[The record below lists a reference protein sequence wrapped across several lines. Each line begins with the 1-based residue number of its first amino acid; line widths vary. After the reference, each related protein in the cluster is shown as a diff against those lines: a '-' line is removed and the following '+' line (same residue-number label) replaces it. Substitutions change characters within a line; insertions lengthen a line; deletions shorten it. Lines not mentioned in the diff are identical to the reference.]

1 MAILKYFFRY
11 FRTLYFSLLLILS
24 AMLTG
29 CYEEFDPNIASTPVL
44 CMNSLITPGDSIK
57 VNLSRTWRWNEV
69 DPKIVITDADV
80 SLFVNDEFKETMVC
94 ELVTDN
100 NDDYFGAEVN
110 DHFTNSY
117 YKVHYAYIADY
128 IPKSGDRI
136 RIEAHDKKYGDAS
149 AEVTVPYPVEI
160 DAVETTVH
168 NFNFYTNKFGPDT
181 YWMDLDMLVWFTDP
195 ADTDNFFELSSPQ
208 KHYFYSDYVG
218 SDDSS
223 DEDSY
228 YEGVDINYIDFS
240 GEPLFTEHVSALE
253 SAITETSGYTIF
265 TDRRIKGKSYPLH
278 LKFERVSYECY
289 NPEKN
294 PELGKVGITV
304 TLSHIDRNY
313 YDHVLSVWQAND
325 GIAGSLGSIGFG
337 ETVVAYSN
345 VSTKA
350 GVVTAAAPYTVKVP
364 IRDLVLDKLEK

>member
-1 MAILKYFFRY
+1 MAILNYFFRY

-94 ELVTDN
+94 KLVTDN
-100 NDDYFGAEVN
+100 NDG
-110 DHFTNSY
+110 Y
-117 YKVHYAYIADY
+117 YEFDENGIYIYHKKTHYAYLADY

-160 DAVETTVH
+160 DAVETTMH
-168 NFNFYTNKFGPDT
+168 NFRVYTNKFGPDT
-181 YWMDLDMLVWFTDP
+181 YGMDLDMLVWFTDP
-195 ADTDNFFELSSPQ
+195 ADTDNFFELSYPKKQYSC
-208 KHYFYSDYVG
+208 SDYEG
-218 SDDSS
+218 SDDLST
-223 DEDSY
+223 EDSY
-228 YEGVDINYIDFS
+228 YERVDVNYIDYS
-240 GEPLFTEHVSALE
+240 GEPLFTEHVSILE
-253 SAITETSGYTIF
+253 STITETFGYTIF

-289 NPEKN
+289 NPDKN

-304 TLSHIDRNY
+304 TLSHIDRSY

-337 ETVVAYSN
+337 ETVFAYSN

-364 IRDLVLDKLEK
+364 IRDLVLEKLEK